1 MAHELE
7 IVDGKAQMAY
17 VGDVP
22 WHGLGTKVEAD
33 VTPGQFQRIAGLDWG
48 VTKEKLLTPQGAI
61 VKNKEALV
69 RTSDNTVLDVVGTG
83 WNPVQLSLIHI

>member
-7 IVDGKAQMAY
+7 IVNGNAQMAY

-33 VTPGQFQRIAGLDWG
+33 LTPGQFQKVAGLDG
-48 VTKEKLLTPQGAI
+48 EVTKEKLVTPQGAI

-69 RTSDNTVLDVVGTG
+69 RTSDN
-83 WNPVQLSLIHI
+83 